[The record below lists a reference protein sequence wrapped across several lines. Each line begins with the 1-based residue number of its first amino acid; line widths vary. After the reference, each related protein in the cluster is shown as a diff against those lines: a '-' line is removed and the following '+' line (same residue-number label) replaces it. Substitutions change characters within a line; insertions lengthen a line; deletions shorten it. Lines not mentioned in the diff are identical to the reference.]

1 MRLLVDPSSFD
12 CRNMGDVAMLQ
23 VAMTRLRALWPDAV
37 IDVITSDPAALEAH
51 VPDATPVPNEGRV
64 LWFTERYLLGGLHD
78 RMPHAMSR
86 QLVHWKRALRRRRP
100 ALVSRAVRWKLRAR
114 GVPSDAPA
122 QFLAA
127 VDRADAVLVSGAATF
142 ADGAR
147 KHALLVLNT
156 LELAAD
162 RGKPTALLGQG
173 IGPVTGDDLRAR
185 ASAVLPAARMI
196 AVREAREGGA
206 LLAAF
211 GVPADRIAFTGDDA
225 IELAYD
231 ARPRALGDAVG
242 VNVRVAEHSGLDAA
256 FAAALGE
263 VLRRF
268 AREHGVSLVPLPI
281 AFHKFAQD
289 PAAIRAMVGGSD
301 AGSDGGAALTEPL
314 AVIREAGRCR
324 IAVTGAY
331 HAAVFALAQGV
342 SVVCLARSPYYV
354 FKFNGLAEQFGDACA
369 VVRLDQGAPID
380 DVAAAMDRQW
390 DAAPARR
397 DAILSVA
404 AAQRAAGRAAYA
416 RLPELLAPRTA
427 SVS

>member
-23 VAMTRLRALWPDAV
+23 VAVSRLRALWPDAV
-37 IDVITSDPAALEAH
+37 IDVITSDPAALRTH
-51 VPDATPVPNEGRV
+51 VPDANPVPHDGRV

-78 RMPHAMSR
+78 RMPHAVSR

-122 QFLAA
+122 RFLDA
-127 VDRADAVLVSGAATF
+127 VDRADAVIVSGAATF

-173 IGPVTGDDLRAR
+173 IGPLTLDDVRLRA
-185 ASAVLPAARMI
+185 ASVLPAARMI

-211 GVPADRIAFTGDDA
+211 GVPADRITFTGDDA
-225 IELAYD
+225 VEMAYD

-263 VLRRF
+263 VLQRF
-268 AREHGVSLVPLPI
+268 ARARGVLLVALPI

-289 PAAIRAMVGGSD
+289 PAAIRAMI
-301 AGSDGGAALTEPL
+301 AGVDGAADGGESLTEPR

-324 IAVTGAY
+324 IVVTGAY
-331 HAAVFALAQGV
+331 HAAVFALAQGIP
-342 SVVCLARSPYYV
+342 VVCLARSPYYV
-354 FKFNGLAEQFGDACA
+354 FKFNGLAEQFGDACS
-369 VVRLDQGAPID
+369 VVRLDQGAALD
-380 DVAAAMDRQW
+380 DVAAAMDRLW
-390 DAAPARR
+390 DTAPARR

-404 AAQRAAGRAAYA
+404 AAQRTAGRAAYT
-416 RLPELLAPRTA
+416 RLPELLAPRA
-427 SVS
+427 AGVS